1 NNAVGTVKKSTEAN
15 CAARFLK
22 NVRQVCDGGF
32 RCRTMYLATE
42 ASEIWIPSLR
52 SSLRILGAPQ
62 IELFRLR
69 VRINPRVSF
78 SSLALPAYPC
88 RTFQVQYQ
96 RNPRRCQS
104 TTVVGFTIKSV
115 ERHRGQH

>member
-1 NNAVGTVKKSTEAN
+1 MRGGLSAGQEDCLSLSRKK
-15 CAARFLK
+15 K
-22 NVRQVCDGGF
+22 VRQVCDGGF

-52 SSLRILGAPQ
+52 SSLRVLGAPQ

-69 VRINPRVSF
+69 VRINSRLSF
-78 SSLALPAYPC
+78 ATLGLPACPC
-88 RTFQVQYQ
+88 RTLQVQYQ

-104 TTVVGFTIKSV
+104 MTVAGFTITSAD
-115 ERHRGQH
+115 RHRGQH